1 MAITRAEGTKLI
13 NQVFTDLDM
22 ARAHYSSEEYDFIPG
37 MKELKDEVTRIIKLR
52 SDSEYNYWLKNLDIA
67 EYEKYFK
74 KVTEIAEIFE
84 LRQTASM
91 KTVEFLKL
99 QNLSSAFGQ
108 TSKYDTRLD
117 IINTFSLDDLQNWD
131 KDYPEKEA
139 LLIKLLDKWFMND
152 DGKDTINKFLSSF
165 SQRDKEKFIEKT
177 ITNPEILELL
187 LKKIN
192 MGDEKNN
199 LLKTFIDFGNNTN
212 IDKNEYEIPKGKVFN
227 ASFVDKKLYVNL
239 LKLAPGEE
247 NIYEIEKQIQLQ
259 TPFTNVSFYYGDDN
273 RITVPAISLI
283 GRDYDDVLYD
293 DFYKN
298 NINLKELTDEEKEAL
313 FNEFVQHYLGKE
325 FIAEYLSNPLGLLK
339 SIGITIA
346 VGILLIFA
354 SEALTIGIAI
364 AGSAYGSIVSA
375 LSLRSGLSMLGGAN
389 EEKQNAE
396 NINDFKSAAKH
407 TAEAM
412 IKIGVNGISLIT
424 SLIQFGEACWKG
436 GKLYY
441 KNKKIISESLN
452 KTEDLRFNKY
462 KQDKNGKWHRPDGKF
477 ATKSEIEFNKLTI
490 SQKRELIE
498 NISNDELYNLI
509 NNDYFSNWITKNY
522 NLITKD
528 NIKEILL
535 FRKDGSFNLDWPKY
549 AGLQLKTIQ
558 SIGDM
563 KGKIFVSRS
572 GSVTGNTLGYGDTID
587 SWYASNSKRSIP
599 SSNSKIKTGVMDVDK
614 YKKVIEIINSNL
626 SDFSKSS
633 ILQEEFNLS
642 EDISDLLIR
651 SYYEWNGKRYEV
663 FGTNGI
669 VEGLKSINKPIDSSF
684 GYSGKISPWKIGN
697 LNMEGGAGQLN
708 TCFSWELLENSCII
722 NDVGDIIIK

>member
-199 LLKTFIDFGNNTN
+199 LLKTFINFGNNTN

-375 LSLRSGLSMLGGAN
+375 LSLRTGLSMLGGAN

-396 NINDFKSAAKH
+396 NINDFKISAKH

-424 SLIQFGEACWKG
+424 SLLQFGEACWKG

-441 KNKKIISESLN
+441 KNKKVINSNNKNILLN
-452 KTEDLRFNKY
+452 EEAEEIAFGAIHGKDSSDSVVLGKFEGIQNEFGEYIL
-462 KQDKNGKWHRPDGKF
+462 DKNGKRIPADTSYNVVAKKMNAQYF
-477 ATKSEIEFNKLTI
+477 
-490 SQKRELIE
+490 ELD
-498 NISNDELYNLI
+498 NWDELAKLYDPDEIWKI
-509 NNDYFSNWITKNY
+509 NEKFLDIQIASGREIYLTANPEIHLLKDSFYTKE
-522 NLITKD
+522 L
-528 NIKEILL
+528 
-535 FRKDGSFNLDWPKY
+535 KY
-549 AGLQLKTIQ
+549 LQRHGFKF
-558 SIGDM
+558 
-563 KGKIFVSRS
+563 K
-572 GSVTGNTLGYGDTID
+572 
-587 SWYASNSKRSIP
+587 
-599 SSNSKIKTGVMDVDK
+599 
-614 YKKVIEIINSNL
+614 
-626 SDFSKSS
+626 
-633 ILQEEFNLS
+633 
-642 EDISDLLIR
+642 
-651 SYYEWNGKRYEV
+651 
-663 FGTNGI
+663 
-669 VEGLKSINKPIDSSF
+669 
-684 GYSGKISPWKIGN
+684 KISKDLWYVIR
-697 LNMEGGAGQLN
+697 
-708 TCFSWELLENSCII
+708 
-722 NDVGDIIIK
+722 